1 MKTIVVKISEINE
14 NVIVLDGIMKG
25 ALSYSYKINKDTIV
39 FNTKKEAQET
49 LKNHSCNDKG
59 LKYIT
64 LNKKQLKVVNIIK
77 KSEKRY
83 CISLENFLMIK

>member
-14 NVIVLDGIMKG
+14 KVIALDGIMKG
-25 ALSYSYKINKDTIV
+25 ALSYGYAINKDTIV

-49 LKNHSCNDKG
+49 LKNHSCNKG
-59 LKYIT
+59 LKYIA
-64 LNKKQLKVVNIIK
+64 LNKKQLKIVNIIK

-83 CISLENFLMIK
+83 CITLENFLMIK

>member
-1 MKTIVVKISEINE
+1 MKTIVVKISEINK
-14 NVIVLDGIMKG
+14 NAIVLDGIMKG
-25 ALSYSYKINKDTIV
+25 ALRYGYTINKDTIV

-49 LKNHSCNDKG
+49 LKNHSCNHKG

-64 LNKKQLKVVNIIK
+64 LNKKQLKIVNIIK

-83 CISLENFLMIK
+83 CITLENFLMIK